1 MAFMTTDWSF
11 MGKLDPTQ
19 KLKLREL
26 IEELKSL
33 NFVEGSQLS
42 KYIVQSKIAEDKY
55 RMLGADLIASN
66 ERIDPRFG
74 GFSKEIFSYLC
85 TRLGLQESET
95 DFKIISEIPYS
106 ENLK

>member
-1 MAFMTTDWSF
+1 MAFMTIWSF
-11 MGKLDPTQ
+11 MGKLNPTQ

-26 IEELKSL
+26 IDELKPL

-42 KYIVQSKIAEDKY
+42 KHIIQSKIAEDKY
-55 RMLGADLIASN
+55 RMLGADLTVSN

-74 GFSKEIFSYLC
+74 GFSKEIFSYLRN
-85 TRLGLQESET
+85 RLGLQESET
-95 DFKIISEIPYS
+95 DFKVISETPYS